1 MKNQKP
7 RSNIKAPA
15 EYHLFVQLGFPKK
28 GVLGNR
34 LLSGTLICG
43 QLLFLIPPIFPYI
56 FDHYID
62 KLGKRLMLSQHLRLH
77 FSCGFLIAVR
87 KQCKGT
93 IFFSY
98 NNKSTNKLC

>member
-34 LLSGTLICG
+34 LLSGTLTCG
-43 QLLFLIPPIFPYI
+43 QLLFHTAYI
-56 FDHYID
+56 SLYF
-62 KLGKRLMLSQHLRLH
+62 RPLH
-77 FSCGFLIAVR
+77 
-87 KQCKGT
+87 
-93 IFFSY
+93 
-98 NNKSTNKLC
+98 